1 MNYIEVKIQITPC
14 SEVSTDLLSAFL
26 GEIGFD
32 SFVSFEE
39 GLFAYIPSS
48 LFDEDRMKRSFAL
61 VPVDCAI
68 DYSVIEIPDRNWNEE
83 WEKNYFTPIVIGNE
97 CVVHSSFHTDI
108 PEVKYD
114 ILIDPKMSF
123 GTGHHETTS
132 TMMEM
137 MLKTS
142 FENKVVL
149 DMGCGTAILSILASM
164 RGAKSV
170 TGVDIDEWAYENAL
184 ENIEQFESATE
195 NEKTVSSTET
205 ETIKNEKKPSM
216 AKNILWIIAAIIISL
231 IVGAVITFIKKKRQ
245 TNKFDN
251 DYFDDDDSDADYS
264 DNDSIVEYEE
274 AAEESDIT
282 KSTSEIQSNSDDLEE
297 YLDD

>member
-1 MNYIEVKIQITPC
+1 MKIKYFILSGIISSAIFSMTAFAEPEKTEKETEPTIAVT
-14 SEVSTDLLSAFL
+14 EVSKTVQETTSITESTTAAVTTSTTEKTTTPSFYDEILAYV
-26 GEIGFD
+26 GEENAPVLNENLDNNAMTID
-32 SFVSFEE
+32 SST
-39 GLFAYIPSS
+39 
-48 LFDEDRMKRSFAL
+48 
-61 VPVDCAI
+61 I
-68 DYSVIEIPDRNWNEE
+68 DYSNKSMYTITTRSGDVFYLIINSDGSV
-83 WEKNYFTPIVIGNE
+83 YFLNPVDTADL
-97 CVVHSSFHTDI
+97 TA
-108 PEVKYD
+108 
-114 ILIDPKMSF
+114 
-123 GTGHHETTS
+123 
-132 TMMEM
+132 
-137 MLKTS
+137 MLS
-142 FENKVVL
+142 DSNDNKL
-149 DMGCGTAILSILASM
+149 N
-164 RGAKSV
+164 
-170 TGVDIDEWAYENAL
+170 ENAL

-274 AAEESDIT
+274 SAEESDIT
-282 KSTSEIQSNSDDLEE
+282 ESTSEIQSNSDDLEE

>member
-1 MNYIEVKIQITPC
+1 MKIKYFILSGIISSAILSMTVFAEPEKTEKETEPTIAVT
-14 SEVSTDLLSAFL
+14 EVSKTVQETTSITESTTAAVTTSTTEKTTTPSFYDEILAYV
-26 GEIGFD
+26 GEENAPVLNENLDNNAMTID
-32 SFVSFEE
+32 SST
-39 GLFAYIPSS
+39 
-48 LFDEDRMKRSFAL
+48 
-61 VPVDCAI
+61 I
-68 DYSVIEIPDRNWNEE
+68 DYSNKSMYTITTRSGDVFYLIINSDSSV
-83 WEKNYFTPIVIGNE
+83 YFLNPVDTADL
-97 CVVHSSFHTDI
+97 TA
-108 PEVKYD
+108 
-114 ILIDPKMSF
+114 
-123 GTGHHETTS
+123 
-132 TMMEM
+132 
-137 MLKTS
+137 MLS
-142 FENKVVL
+142 DSNDNKL
-149 DMGCGTAILSILASM
+149 N
-164 RGAKSV
+164 
-170 TGVDIDEWAYENAL
+170 ENAL

>member
-1 MNYIEVKIQITPC
+1 MKIKYFILSGIISSAILSMTVFAEPEKTEKETEPTIAVT
-14 SEVSTDLLSAFL
+14 EVSKTVQETTSITESTTAAITTSTTEKTTTPSFYDEILAYV
-26 GEIGFD
+26 GEENAPVLNENLDNNAMTID
-32 SFVSFEE
+32 SST
-39 GLFAYIPSS
+39 
-48 LFDEDRMKRSFAL
+48 
-61 VPVDCAI
+61 I
-68 DYSVIEIPDRNWNEE
+68 DYSNKSMYTITTRSGDVFYLIINSDGSV
-83 WEKNYFTPIVIGNE
+83 YFLNPVDTADL
-97 CVVHSSFHTDI
+97 TA
-108 PEVKYD
+108 
-114 ILIDPKMSF
+114 
-123 GTGHHETTS
+123 
-132 TMMEM
+132 
-137 MLKTS
+137 MLS
-142 FENKVVL
+142 DSNDNKL
-149 DMGCGTAILSILASM
+149 N
-164 RGAKSV
+164 
-170 TGVDIDEWAYENAL
+170 ENAL

-251 DYFDDDDSDADYS
+251 DYFDDDDSDDDYS
-264 DNDSIVEYEE
+264 DNDSIVEYKE

>member
-1 MNYIEVKIQITPC
+1 MKIKYFILSGIISSAIFSMTAFAEPEKTEKKTEPTIAVT
-14 SEVSTDLLSAFL
+14 EVSKTVQETTSITESTTAAVTTSTTEKTTTPSFYDEILAYV
-26 GEIGFD
+26 GEENAPVLNENLDNNAMTID
-32 SFVSFEE
+32 SST
-39 GLFAYIPSS
+39 
-48 LFDEDRMKRSFAL
+48 
-61 VPVDCAI
+61 I
-68 DYSVIEIPDRNWNEE
+68 DYSNKSMYTITTRSGDVFYLIINSDGSV
-83 WEKNYFTPIVIGNE
+83 YFLNPVDTADL
-97 CVVHSSFHTDI
+97 TA
-108 PEVKYD
+108 
-114 ILIDPKMSF
+114 
-123 GTGHHETTS
+123 
-132 TMMEM
+132 
-137 MLKTS
+137 MLS
-142 FENKVVL
+142 DSNDNKL
-149 DMGCGTAILSILASM
+149 N
-164 RGAKSV
+164 
-170 TGVDIDEWAYENAL
+170 ENAL

>member
-1 MNYIEVKIQITPC
+1 MKIKYFILSGIISSAILSMTAFAEPEKTEKETEPTIAVT
-14 SEVSTDLLSAFL
+14 EVSKTVQETTSITESTTAAVTTSTTEKTTTPSFYDEILAYV
-26 GEIGFD
+26 GEENAPVLNENLDNNAMTID
-32 SFVSFEE
+32 SST
-39 GLFAYIPSS
+39 
-48 LFDEDRMKRSFAL
+48 
-61 VPVDCAI
+61 I
-68 DYSVIEIPDRNWNEE
+68 DYSNKSMYTITTRSGDVFYLIINSDGSV
-83 WEKNYFTPIVIGNE
+83 YFLNPVDTADL
-97 CVVHSSFHTDI
+97 TA
-108 PEVKYD
+108 
-114 ILIDPKMSF
+114 
-123 GTGHHETTS
+123 
-132 TMMEM
+132 
-137 MLKTS
+137 MLS
-142 FENKVVL
+142 DSNDNKL
-149 DMGCGTAILSILASM
+149 N
-164 RGAKSV
+164 
-170 TGVDIDEWAYENAL
+170 ENAL

-282 KSTSEIQSNSDDLEE
+282 ESTSEIQSNSDDLEE

>member
-1 MNYIEVKIQITPC
+1 MKIKYFILSGIISSAILSMTVFAEPEKTEKETEPTIAVT
-14 SEVSTDLLSAFL
+14 EVSKTVQETTSITESTTAAITTSTTEKTTTPSFYDEILAYV
-26 GEIGFD
+26 GEENAPVLNENLDNNAMTID
-32 SFVSFEE
+32 SST
-39 GLFAYIPSS
+39 
-48 LFDEDRMKRSFAL
+48 
-61 VPVDCAI
+61 I
-68 DYSVIEIPDRNWNEE
+68 DYSNKSMYTITTRSGDVFYLIINSDGSV
-83 WEKNYFTPIVIGNE
+83 YFLNPVDTADL
-97 CVVHSSFHTDI
+97 TA
-108 PEVKYD
+108 
-114 ILIDPKMSF
+114 
-123 GTGHHETTS
+123 
-132 TMMEM
+132 
-137 MLKTS
+137 MLS
-142 FENKVVL
+142 DSNDNKL
-149 DMGCGTAILSILASM
+149 N
-164 RGAKSV
+164 
-170 TGVDIDEWAYENAL
+170 ENAL

-231 IVGAVITFIKKKRQ
+231 IVGAVFTFIKKKRQ

-282 KSTSEIQSNSDDLEE
+282 NSTSEIQSNSDDLEE

>member
-1 MNYIEVKIQITPC
+1 MKIKYFILSGIISSAILSMTAFAEPEKTEKETEPTIAVT
-14 SEVSTDLLSAFL
+14 EVSKTVQETTSITESTTAAVTTSTTEKTTTPSFYDEILAYV
-26 GEIGFD
+26 GEENAPVLNENLDNNAMTID
-32 SFVSFEE
+32 SST
-39 GLFAYIPSS
+39 
-48 LFDEDRMKRSFAL
+48 
-61 VPVDCAI
+61 I
-68 DYSVIEIPDRNWNEE
+68 DYSNKSMYTITTRSGDVFYLIINSDGSV
-83 WEKNYFTPIVIGNE
+83 YFLNPVDTADL
-97 CVVHSSFHTDI
+97 TA
-108 PEVKYD
+108 
-114 ILIDPKMSF
+114 
-123 GTGHHETTS
+123 
-132 TMMEM
+132 
-137 MLKTS
+137 MLS
-142 FENKVVL
+142 DSNDNKL
-149 DMGCGTAILSILASM
+149 N
-164 RGAKSV
+164 
-170 TGVDIDEWAYENAL
+170 ENAL

-274 AAEESDIT
+274 SAEESDIT

>member
-1 MNYIEVKIQITPC
+1 MKIKYFILSGIISSAILSMTVFAEPEKTEKETEPTIAVT
-14 SEVSTDLLSAFL
+14 EVSKTVQETTSITESTTAAVTTSTTEKTTTPSFYDEILAYV
-26 GEIGFD
+26 GEENAPVLNENLDNNAMTID
-32 SFVSFEE
+32 SST
-39 GLFAYIPSS
+39 
-48 LFDEDRMKRSFAL
+48 
-61 VPVDCAI
+61 I
-68 DYSVIEIPDRNWNEE
+68 DYSNKSMYTITTRSGDVFYLIINSDGSV
-83 WEKNYFTPIVIGNE
+83 YFLNPVDTADL
-97 CVVHSSFHTDI
+97 TA
-108 PEVKYD
+108 
-114 ILIDPKMSF
+114 
-123 GTGHHETTS
+123 
-132 TMMEM
+132 
-137 MLKTS
+137 MLS
-142 FENKVVL
+142 DSNDNKL
-149 DMGCGTAILSILASM
+149 N
-164 RGAKSV
+164 
-170 TGVDIDEWAYENAL
+170 ENAL

-251 DYFDDDDSDADYS
+251 DYFDDDDSDDDYS
-264 DNDSIVEYEE
+264 DNDSIVEYKE

>member
-1 MNYIEVKIQITPC
+1 MKIKYFILSGIISSAILSMTVFAEPEKTEKETEPTIAVT
-14 SEVSTDLLSAFL
+14 EVSKTVQETTSITESTTAAVTPSTTEILAYV
-26 GEIGFD
+26 GEENAPVLNENLDNNAMTID
-32 SFVSFEE
+32 SST
-39 GLFAYIPSS
+39 
-48 LFDEDRMKRSFAL
+48 
-61 VPVDCAI
+61 I
-68 DYSVIEIPDRNWNEE
+68 DYSNKSMYTITTRSGDVFYLIINSDGSV
-83 WEKNYFTPIVIGNE
+83 YFLNPVDTADL
-97 CVVHSSFHTDI
+97 TA
-108 PEVKYD
+108 
-114 ILIDPKMSF
+114 
-123 GTGHHETTS
+123 
-132 TMMEM
+132 
-137 MLKTS
+137 MLS
-142 FENKVVL
+142 DSNDNKL
-149 DMGCGTAILSILASM
+149 N
-164 RGAKSV
+164 
-170 TGVDIDEWAYENAL
+170 ENAL

>member
-1 MNYIEVKIQITPC
+1 MKIKYFILSGIISSAIFSMTAFAEPEKTETEPTIAVT
-14 SEVSTDLLSAFL
+14 EVSKTVQETTSITESTTAAVTTSTTEKTTTPSFYD
-26 GEIGFD
+26 EILAYVGDENAPVLNENLDNNAMTID
-32 SFVSFEE
+32 SST
-39 GLFAYIPSS
+39 
-48 LFDEDRMKRSFAL
+48 
-61 VPVDCAI
+61 I
-68 DYSVIEIPDRNWNEE
+68 DYSNKSMYTITTRSGDVFYLIINSDGSV
-83 WEKNYFTPIVIGNE
+83 YFLNPVDTADL
-97 CVVHSSFHTDI
+97 TA
-108 PEVKYD
+108 
-114 ILIDPKMSF
+114 
-123 GTGHHETTS
+123 
-132 TMMEM
+132 
-137 MLKTS
+137 MLS
-142 FENKVVL
+142 DSNDNKL
-149 DMGCGTAILSILASM
+149 N
-164 RGAKSV
+164 
-170 TGVDIDEWAYENAL
+170 ENAL

-264 DNDSIVEYEE
+264 DNDSIVEYKE

-282 KSTSEIQSNSDDLEE
+282 ESTSEIQSNSDDLEE

>member
-1 MNYIEVKIQITPC
+1 MKIKYFILSGIISSAIFSMTAFAEPEKTEKETEPTIAVT
-14 SEVSTDLLSAFL
+14 EVSKTVQETTSITESTTAAVTTSTTEKTTTPSFYDEILAYV
-26 GEIGFD
+26 GEENAPVLNENLDNNAMTID
-32 SFVSFEE
+32 SST
-39 GLFAYIPSS
+39 
-48 LFDEDRMKRSFAL
+48 
-61 VPVDCAI
+61 I
-68 DYSVIEIPDRNWNEE
+68 DYSNKSMYTITTRSGDVFYLIINSDGSV
-83 WEKNYFTPIVIGNE
+83 YFLNPVDTADL
-97 CVVHSSFHTDI
+97 TA
-108 PEVKYD
+108 
-114 ILIDPKMSF
+114 
-123 GTGHHETTS
+123 
-132 TMMEM
+132 
-137 MLKTS
+137 MLS
-142 FENKVVL
+142 DSNDNKL
-149 DMGCGTAILSILASM
+149 N
-164 RGAKSV
+164 
-170 TGVDIDEWAYENAL
+170 ENAL

-274 AAEESDIT
+274 ASEESDIIE
-282 KSTSEIQSNSDDLEE
+282 STSEIQSNSDDLEE

>member
-1 MNYIEVKIQITPC
+1 MKIKYFILSGIISSAILSMTVFAEPEKTEKETEPTIAVT
-14 SEVSTDLLSAFL
+14 EVSKTVQETTSITESTTAAVTTSTTEKTTTPSFYDEILAYV
-26 GEIGFD
+26 GEENAPVLNENLDNNAMTID
-32 SFVSFEE
+32 SST
-39 GLFAYIPSS
+39 
-48 LFDEDRMKRSFAL
+48 
-61 VPVDCAI
+61 I
-68 DYSVIEIPDRNWNEE
+68 DYSNKSMYTITTRFGDVFYLIINSDGSV
-83 WEKNYFTPIVIGNE
+83 YFLNPVDTADL
-97 CVVHSSFHTDI
+97 TA
-108 PEVKYD
+108 
-114 ILIDPKMSF
+114 
-123 GTGHHETTS
+123 
-132 TMMEM
+132 
-137 MLKTS
+137 MLS
-142 FENKVVL
+142 DSNDNKL
-149 DMGCGTAILSILASM
+149 N
-164 RGAKSV
+164 
-170 TGVDIDEWAYENAL
+170 ENAL